1 MQKSYSI
8 LILPMRG
15 TKMRRLIF
23 SRRFIQCFLIA
34 GVLIFGISGW
44 MVDNYRWLRIQTRND
59 QMLRVEAVE
68 EVVLLRTEL
77 QGQRV
82 KLSSVQERIE
92 SSQKLLANWKGL
104 REKIKSSLPRRRRA
118 AFSNRK
124 LVETLGSSLT
134 SIEGEIEGLIASI
147 PNIWPTKGWVSSGFG
162 RRKDPVTGQPV
173 YHNGIDIANHKGT
186 PIYAPGNAVV
196 KFVGYGRANGRS
208 ITLDHGQGITTQYS
222 HLSKTHVKKGEKVK
236 QDQRI
241 AAIGSTGKSTNPH
254 LHYEVRVN
262 RVPIDPRR
270 YLIKKAPAL

>member
-8 LILPMRG
+8 LILPLRG
-15 TKMRRLIF
+15 TKMRRLVF
-23 SRRFIQCFLIA
+23 SRRFIQFLLIS

-59 QMLRVEAVE
+59 QKLRVEAVE

-77 QGQRV
+77 QDQRV

-92 SSQKLLANWKGL
+92 SSQKLLADWKGL
-104 REKIKSSLPRRRRA
+104 RQKIASSLPRRRRA
-118 AFSNRK
+118 AFSNGK
-124 LVETLGSSLT
+124 LVETLESSLT
-134 SIEGEIEGLIASI
+134 SIGGEIKGLIASI
-147 PNIWPTKGWVSSGFG
+147 PIIWPTKGWVSSGFG
-162 RRKDPVTGQPV
+162 RRKDPVTGQPE

-186 PIYAPGNAVV
+186 PVYAPGDAVV
-196 KFVGYGRANGRS
+196 KFVGYGKANGRS
-208 ITLDHGQGITTQYS
+208 IILNHGQGITTQYA
-222 HLSKTHVKKGEKVK
+222 HLSKVHIKKGEKVK
-236 QDQRI
+236 RDQRI

-270 YLIKKAPAL
+270 YLIKKAPEL

>member
-15 TKMRRLIF
+15 TKMRRLVF

-82 KLSSVQERIE
+82 KLSSVQERVE
-92 SSQKLLANWKGL
+92 SSQKLLAHWKGL

-118 AFSNRK
+118 AFSNGK
-124 LVETLGSSLT
+124 LVETLESSLT
-134 SIEGEIEGLIASI
+134 SIEGELKGLIASI
-147 PNIWPTKGWVSSGFG
+147 PIIWPTKGWVSSGFG
-162 RRKDPVTGQPV
+162 RRKDPVTGQPD
-173 YHNGIDIANHKGT
+173 YHNGVDIANHKGT
-186 PIYAPGNAVV
+186 PVYAPGDAVV
-196 KFVGYGRANGRS
+196 KFVGYGKANGRS
-208 ITLDHGQGITTQYS
+208 VILDHGQGITTQYA
-222 HLSKTHVKKGEKVK
+222 HLSKTHVKKGDRIK

>member
-23 SRRFIQCFLIA
+23 SRRFIQCLLIA

-82 KLSSVQERIE
+82 RLSSVQERVT
-92 SSQKLLANWKGL
+92 SSQKLLAHWKGL

-118 AFSNRK
+118 AFSNGK
-124 LVETLGSSLT
+124 LVETLESSLT
-134 SIEGEIEGLIASI
+134 SIEGELQGLIASI
-147 PNIWPTKGWVSSGFG
+147 PIIWPTKGWVSSGFG
-162 RRKDPVTGQPV
+162 RRKDPVTGQPD
-173 YHNGIDIANHKGT
+173 YHNGVDIANHKGT
-186 PIYAPGNAVV
+186 PVYAPGDAVV
-196 KFVGYGRANGRS
+196 KFVGYGKANGRS
-208 ITLDHGQGITTQYS
+208 VILDHGQGITTQYA
-222 HLSKTHVKKGEKVK
+222 HLSKTHVKKGDRVK

>member
-23 SRRFIQCFLIA
+23 SRRFIQCLLIA

-59 QMLRVEAVE
+59 QKLRVEAVE
-68 EVVLLRTEL
+68 EVVLLRSEL
-77 QGQRV
+77 KDQRV

-104 REKIKSSLPRRRRA
+104 RKKIASSLPRKRRA
-118 AFSNRK
+118 AFSNGK
-124 LVETLGSSLT
+124 LVETLESSLT
-134 SIEGEIEGLIASI
+134 SLGGEIEGLIASI
-147 PNIWPTKGWVSSGFG
+147 PIIWPTKGWVSSGFG
-162 RRKDPVTGQPV
+162 RRKDPVTGKPD

-186 PIYAPGNAVV
+186 PVYAPGNAVV
-196 KFVGYGRANGRS
+196 KFVGYGKANGRS
-208 ITLDHGQGITTQYS
+208 IILNHGQGITTQYS
-222 HLSKTHVKKGEKVK
+222 HLSKVHIKKGEKVK
-236 QDQRI
+236 KDQQI